1 MSDRQENEEPRQ
13 PRNLQGLLNFC
24 TEITARED
32 TTGPSQ
38 LQTMDP
44 ERRAFLE
51 EALTSMAV
59 DGVKEMAKAVKSLY
73 SESITMPGEDISK
86 QKEAMAILEEYVDDL
101 NYAMDLHKMGGYPIL
116 VQCLNSPHTSLRIGA
131 ATLIGD
137 ICQNYLYCQENM
149 LALDIMPVL
158 LLMLD
163 TDEDTQAR
171 VKALYAISCVVRDCP
186 KGEAEFLDAD
196 GLSYLMRAM
205 QSGVEKLVIKSAF
218 LLTKLVKKKDSNRA
232 VSMGFVEQLLT
243 VLGSEKTDNISREH
257 CTDALRTLALTYPP
271 ALAECLRPELNV
283 SQILTSRLDDIKEKE
298 ETQEEECYIKEILEL
313 MERGSI
319 GDSDESTN
327 R

>member
-101 NYAMDLHKMGGYPIL
+101 NYAM
-116 VQCLNSPHTSLRIGA
+116 
-131 ATLIGD
+131 D